1 MNRNELFS
9 AIKNTNP
16 CQRNWDLD
24 LAIPQEDIDLML
36 SSIQHAPTKQNETNY
51 KIYWSAN
58 RSKIEEVY
66 SRTKYFAVADN
77 NIQMDSNGDTPDEYC
92 VTNSQLNANLIIAF
106 CDDWDQSKARARTHM
121 IVDDNT
127 RKEDLYTHIVKNRIM
142 DIGTGIAI
150 GQLLLSAN
158 LLGYRTGCCSAFR
171 ENEVLGIE
179 NTFTKCIVG
188 IGYPNPNMDR
198 KKHPDVLNKDILLE
212 SQRRGQLEEMWSFP
226 SFEKNVQIESF

>member
-1 MNRNELFS
+1 M
-9 AIKNTNP
+9 
-16 CQRNWDLD
+16 
-24 LAIPQEDIDLML
+24 
-36 SSIQHAPTKQNETNY
+36 
-51 KIYWSAN
+51 
-58 RSKIEEVY
+58 Y